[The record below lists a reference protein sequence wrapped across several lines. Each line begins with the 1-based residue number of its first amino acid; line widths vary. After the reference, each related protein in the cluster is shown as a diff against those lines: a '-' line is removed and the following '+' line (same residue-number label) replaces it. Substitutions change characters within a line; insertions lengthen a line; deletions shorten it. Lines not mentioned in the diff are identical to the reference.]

1 MGQRV
6 NIQYSVELDDLQD
19 EVNRLYSNA
28 LTEVERIGTERF
40 GDPRA
45 QHWVSLD
52 LSGLQKIDALRTKM
66 AQIDIMLSDIQSIID
81 GFVRYKMSAES
92 EDSRDEDVGVE
103 KLQDKIARFKEIVNA
118 NADQESA
125 I

>member
-28 LTEVERIGTERF
+28 LTEVECIGTELLD
-40 GDPRA
+40 GPRA

-52 LSGLQKIDALRTKM
+52 LSGIQKIDALRIKM
-66 AQIDIMLSDIQSIID
+66 AQIDIMLSDVQNIID

>member
-1 MGQRV
+1 
-6 NIQYSVELDDLQD
+6 
-19 EVNRLYSNA
+19 
-28 LTEVERIGTERF
+28 
-40 GDPRA
+40 
-45 QHWVSLD
+45 
-52 LSGLQKIDALRTKM
+52 M
-66 AQIDIMLSDIQSIID
+66 AQIDIMLSDIQNIID

>member
-28 LTEVERIGTERF
+28 LTEVECIGASKEYSRS
-40 GDPRA
+40 
-45 QHWVSLD
+45 QHRVSLD

-66 AQIDIMLSDIQSIID
+66 AQIDIMLSDIQNIID

>member
-28 LTEVERIGTERF
+28 LTEIECIGTGRF
-40 GDPRA
+40 GETVA
-45 QHWVSLD
+45 QHRVSLD